1 MLITDPVATAP
12 GSDVTTMT
20 GRDACPTNM
29 STELDHAREIA
40 ERIARRVSN
49 DNPARPR
56 AESKSELTSELAAV
70 RAGLSE
76 LQRKIA
82 QLEAKV
88 VSGSSDP
95 QHGTTDAQLYS
106 DAGTTTRAFDQHAR
120 PAPLTHSPWLA
131 GVNAMLAHPSQ
142 EKFGVEEAVVS
153 ELVDHFESEKTCS
166 VEPGGKPCDHCAI
179 CSSRGF

>member
-1 MLITDPVATAP
+1 
-12 GSDVTTMT
+12 
-20 GRDACPTNM
+20 M

-40 ERIARRVSN
+40 ERIARRVAS
-49 DNPARPR
+49 DNPSTNDR
-56 AESKSELTSELAAV
+56 AETSRRAQPKPEITSELAAV

-88 VSGSSDP
+88 SSDSV
-95 QHGTTDAQLYS
+95 DS
-106 DAGTTTRAFDQHAR
+106 
-120 PAPLTHSPWLA
+120 PANLSSPNIASNVSQNMRTPPLTHSPWLA
-131 GVNAMLAHPSQ
+131 GVNASISHPSQ

-153 ELVDHFESEKTCS
+153 ELVDYFEKEKICS
-166 VEPGGKPCDHCAI
+166 VEPGGKPCDHCAM

>member
-1 MLITDPVATAP
+1 
-12 GSDVTTMT
+12 
-20 GRDACPTNM
+20 M

-40 ERIARRVSN
+40 ERIARRVAS
-49 DNPARPR
+49 DNPSPPDRAQPSPR
-56 AESKSELTSELAAV
+56 AQPKPELTSELAAV

-88 VSGSSDP
+88 SLDSPTNLSLSDNAPQVSNIGRPASN
-95 QHGTTDAQLYS
+95 
-106 DAGTTTRAFDQHAR
+106 TTR
-120 PAPLTHSPWLA
+120 PVLLTHSPWLA
-131 GVNAMLAHPSQ
+131 GVNASISHPSQ

-153 ELVDHFESEKTCS
+153 ELVDYFENEKICS
-166 VEPGGKPCDHCAI
+166 VEPGGKPCDHCAV

>member
-1 MLITDPVATAP
+1 
-12 GSDVTTMT
+12 
-20 GRDACPTNM
+20 M

-40 ERIARRVSN
+40 ERIARRVSGDSPSQAN
-49 DNPARPR
+49 R
-56 AESKSELTSELAAV
+56 AQSAALAQTKPEVASELAAV

-88 VSGSSDP
+88 SSESMESPTNIGLSNTPRSVS
-95 QHGTTDAQLYS
+95 HT
-106 DAGTTTRAFDQHAR
+106 AR
-120 PAPLTHSPWLA
+120 SVPLTHSPWLA
-131 GVNAMLAHPSQ
+131 GVNAAVSHPSQ

-153 ELVDHFESEKTCS
+153 ELVDYFEKEKTCS
-166 VEPGGKPCDHCAI
+166 VEPGGRPCDHCAM